1 MKPGFHD
8 VLHINFQTFPAPF
21 SPPKKVADV
30 IGLIGASFGSLIV
43 RSSTRLAIC
52 MAMEGDVISTKHY
65 IWLYIYIYPARYP
78 TKKYPTRYIS
88 LRSWWFFDLR
98 QCMYICLVLTGT
110 MEFCDFPFSWECHHP
125 NWRSHIFQ
133 RGRYTTN
140 QKWFLGFSNLDK
152 TQM

>member
-65 IWLYIYIYPARYP
+65 IWLYIYIYIQPDIQPKNIQPDIYH
-78 TKKYPTRYIS
+78 YEV
-88 LRSWWFFDLR
+88 D
-98 QCMYICLVLTGT
+98 
-110 MEFCDFPFSWECHHP
+110 DFL
-125 NWRSHIFQ
+125 I
-133 RGRYTTN
+133 
-140 QKWFLGFSNLDK
+140 
-152 TQM
+152 